1 LNWHEA
7 SHLEELA
14 TRVVAMARELG
25 ASDSECTI
33 NEGSEFS
40 ATVRM
45 GEVEQV
51 KEAGSRGAGV
61 RVLFGQCTGS
71 SYTSDLT
78 AEGLTAMV
86 AQAVALARIT
96 TEDPFA
102 GLPDPS
108 DFGTIHHGLD
118 LFYDDVQ
125 ALDAA
130 AKVEM
135 ARAAEKAALSLDPRV
150 SNSEGG
156 SFGSYLGASAFA
168 NSRGF
173 TGSYRA
179 SNCSLSV
186 VPVVKD
192 GDAMERDYWYSTA
205 RSVSKLETPE
215 EVGRKAAERALRRL
229 NARSLSTRKAPV
241 IFEPRVAR
249 SLLSHVFELL
259 HGESIYRKA
268 SIWAGKLG
276 EQVAAPDVTVV
287 DDSTM
292 PGLFGSTPFD
302 DEGVASRRNVLIDRG
317 VLKSYLLNTY
327 TARKLG
333 LRSTGSASRGLT
345 GNAGIGHGN
354 LYLESGA
361 LTPSDLMRRM
371 GTGLFVTE
379 LMGHG
384 FNAVTGDYSR
394 GAAGLWIENGEIA
407 FPVSKVTIAGN
418 LKEMLNQVAAIG
430 DDLEFRG
437 SVAAPT
443 VAIGEMT
450 ISGQ

>member
-1 LNWHEA
+1 VNWHEGP
-7 SHLEELA
+7 HLERLA
-14 TRVVAMARELG
+14 GRVVSLAREAG
-25 ASDSECTI
+25 ATDSECTI
-33 NEGSEFS
+33 SEGSEFS

-61 RVLFGQCTGS
+61 RVLFGQRTGS

-78 AEGLTAMV
+78 DDGLRAMV
-86 AQAVALARIT
+86 SQAVNLARIT

-102 GLPDPS
+102 GLPEAA
-108 DFGTIHHGLD
+108 DFGAVSHALD
-118 LFYDDVQ
+118 LYHGDVE

-130 AKVEM
+130 SKVEM
-135 ARAAEKAALSLDPRV
+135 ARLAEKAALTLDPRV

-173 TGSYRA
+173 LGSYRA

-205 RSVSKLETPE
+205 RSAAGLEAPE
-215 EVGRKAAERALRRL
+215 LIGRRAAERALRRL

-259 HGESIYRKA
+259 HGESVYRRA

-276 EQVAAPDVTVV
+276 ERVAGNEVTII

-292 PGLFGSTPFD
+292 PGLFGSSPFD
-302 DEGVASRRNVLIDRG
+302 DEGVTSRRNVLIDRG

-354 LYLESGA
+354 LYLASGA
-361 LTPSDLMRRM
+361 LKPEELLRRM

-407 FPVSKVTIAGN
+407 YPVSKVTIAGN

>member
-1 LNWHEA
+1 MNWHEGP
-7 SHLEELA
+7 HLERLA
-14 TRVVAMARELG
+14 ECVVALAREAG
-25 ASDSECTI
+25 ATDSECTI
-33 NEGSEFS
+33 SEGSEFS

-61 RVLFGQCTGS
+61 RVLFGQRTGS
-71 SYTSDLT
+71 SYTSDLSGD
-78 AEGLTAMV
+78 GLRAMV
-86 AQAVALARIT
+86 SQAVGLARIT

-102 GLPDPS
+102 GLPDAA
-108 DFGTIHHGLD
+108 DFGTIDHGLD
-118 LFYDDVQ
+118 LYHGDVE

-130 AKVEM
+130 SKVEM
-135 ARAAEKAALSLDPRV
+135 ARLAEKAALMLDPRV

-173 TGSYRA
+173 LGSYRA

-192 GDAMERDYWYSTA
+192 GGAMERDYWYSTA
-205 RSVSKLETPE
+205 RSASGLEPPE
-215 EVGRKAAERALRRL
+215 LVGRKAAERALRRL

-259 HGESIYRKA
+259 HGDSIYRRA

-276 EQVAAPDVTVV
+276 EQVAGSEVTII
-287 DDSTM
+287 DDSTL

-302 DEGVASRRNVLIDRG
+302 DEGLASRRNVLIDRG

-354 LYLESGA
+354 LYLASGA
-361 LTPSDLMRRM
+361 LKPEELLRRM
-371 GTGLFVTE
+371 GTGLYVTE

-407 FPVSKVTIAGN
+407 YPVSKVTIAGN

>member
-1 LNWHEA
+1 MIWHEA
-7 SHLEELA
+7 PHLEQIAE
-14 TRVVAMARELG
+14 RVVSLARQSG
-25 ASDSECTI
+25 ATDAECTI
-33 NEGSEFS
+33 SEGSEFS

-61 RVLFGQCTGS
+61 RVLFGQRTGS

-78 AEGLTAMV
+78 ADGLAAMV
-86 AQAVALARIT
+86 AQAVALAQIT

-102 GLPDPS
+102 GLPDPA
-108 DFGTIHHGLD
+108 DFGAIGHPLD
-118 LFYDDVQ
+118 LFHNDVE

-130 AKVEM
+130 AKVEL

-192 GDAMERDYWYSTA
+192 GDAMERDYWYSAA
-205 RSVSKLETPE
+205 RAAFKLETPE

-229 NARSLSTRKAPV
+229 NARSLSTRKSPV

-259 HGESIYRKA
+259 HGESIYRRA

-276 EQVAAPDVTVV
+276 EQVAAPDVTVI

-292 PGLFGSTPFD
+292 PGLFGSSPFD
-302 DEGVASRRNVLIDRG
+302 DEGVASRRNILIEKG

-354 LYLESGA
+354 LYLEAGA
-361 LTPSDLMRRM
+361 LSPEELLRRM

-430 DDLEFRG
+430 NDLEFRG